1 MEAFGTP
8 TTGAQSLAY
17 ANTNLTVTGS
27 VGDGAVAVA
36 RREKQVQPFASTNVA
51 GRSLPPSQLSEPS
64 PQKLRA
70 RQALAVNA
78 TEVLE
83 SAIDQY
89 EPSWGGDEAVITQR
103 DYYLAIA
110 RLIVKVAN
118 FPNRDVVIEGVDG
131 SAEGDRISVKAVDV
145 PGRPN
150 VLTGEGVLNVLAKA
164 YKGSLG
170 REKKTR
176 LALAVT
182 WTQGSVAGDE
192 SVTGGVVEGTVLAK
206 WAFLL
211 EAPA

>member
-1 MEAFGTP
+1 MEAFGAPSAT
-8 TTGAQSLAY
+8 QSLAY
-17 ANTNLTVTGS
+17 ANTNFSVTGP
-27 VGDGAVAVA
+27 VGDGAVAVS

-51 GRSLPPSQLSEPS
+51 GRSLSHLAGERSTLQ
-64 PQKLRA
+64 A
-70 RQALAVNA
+70 RQAVNA

-83 SAIDQY
+83 SANDQY
-89 EPSWGGDEAVITQR
+89 EPSWGGDEAVISQR

-118 FPNRDVVIEGVDG
+118 FPDRDVVLEGVDG
-131 SAEGDRISVKAVDV
+131 SADGDRISVKAVDV

-150 VLTGEGVLNVLAKA
+150 VLTGKGVLNVLSKA

-170 REKKTR
+170 RERKTR

-192 SVTGGVVEGTVLAK
+192 SVVEGTVLAK
-206 WAFLL
+206 WALLL